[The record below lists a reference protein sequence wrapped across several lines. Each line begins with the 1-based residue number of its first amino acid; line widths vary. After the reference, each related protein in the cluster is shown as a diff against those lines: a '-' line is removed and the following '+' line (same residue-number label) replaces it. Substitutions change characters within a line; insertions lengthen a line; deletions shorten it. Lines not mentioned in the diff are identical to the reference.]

1 MIILGIILFKF
12 YAVNFWLGMIL
23 ICVIVFVSWN
33 IPTLQIPSGPS
44 IKDVKSF
51 IQKNQILEVRTSTF
65 VQQQDPDPY
74 ELKETLDRIKNVLYY
89 NKKTSEELD
98 KEIIDAINSR
108 IQFLESL
115 EKQLQE
121 VKTKEM

>member
-1 MIILGIILFKF
+1 M
-12 YAVNFWLGMIL
+12 NFWLGMIL